1 MASAMFYVLLLFPF
15 GLQLAQGA
23 DESRVANITLGSYIL
38 PATNP
43 TAWFSPSGRFA
54 LGFYYEDGGFYVGV
68 WLQTSPGNNTVIWTA
83 KRDDAPVFEDAMLK
97 LTEQGL
103 QLTQNNKED
112 RFITDLR
119 VGAST
124 ASMLDSGNFIIY
136 DANFE
141 SQWESFSLPTDT
153 IISGQTLQ
161 AGNQLISS
169 ISETSHSSGRFRL
182 KMQYDG
188 NLVSYPVNTTD
199 TRENAYWASS
209 SDGLPV
215 ISLNLDNHG
224 SLYLLFQNKSRI
236 CNLTND
242 NHVCDYSSTNTSD
255 LGKTSN
261 NISMSELIYR
271 ATLNVDGILQVY
283 AHDLESN
290 TSKVLFE
297 IPETKDK
304 CMIKGTCCFNS
315 YCTSMGE
322 KLVCMCFPGFD
333 YIDANRTWIGCQQNL
348 TIGGCALKRDNMVL
362 NMSKLNN
369 IGSVD
374 DTYTAPF
381 PLDTV
386 EACSDAC
393 LTDCNCEAAL
403 FNDGSCSKQKL
414 PLRYARRDTSD
425 SSVMLIKV
433 VGTNGP
439 TGSTLIKKE
448 LSIKILC
455 AIVAVVTGLVT
466 AFVALGFFL
475 YTHQV
480 RRYKRISRKR
490 ELELVDEIALRRFKF
505 KDLRDATDDFK
516 QVLGKG
522 AFGTVFKG
530 VLPNNDRAVAIK
542 RLEKVIDEGEREF
555 RTEMRV
561 IGRTHH
567 RNLVRLL
574 GFCDEGPHRL
584 LVYEFMSNGSLA
596 DLIFQVDRQP
606 SWSERTRIT
615 LDIARGIH
623 YLHDECEAS
632 IIHCD
637 IKPQNILMDDNWTAK
652 ISDFGLAKLLMP
664 SQTRTF
670 TGIRGTRGYLAPEW
684 HKNAPITVKADV
696 YSFGIM
702 LLEIVCC
709 RKNMELEAEVDEI
722 MLLDWVYGCFVTG
735 ALENLVPDEAD
746 MTELN
751 RLVKVGLWCIQSE
764 PASRPNMK
772 NVVMM
777 LEGSIDI
784 SIPPPPTSSF

>member
-1 MASAMFYVLLLFPF
+1 M
-15 GLQLAQGA
+15 
-23 DESRVANITLGSYIL
+23 
-38 PATNP
+38 
-43 TAWFSPSGRFA
+43 
-54 LGFYYEDGGFYVGV
+54 
-68 WLQTSPGNNTVIWTA
+68 
-83 KRDDAPVFEDAMLK
+83 
-97 LTEQGL
+97 
-103 QLTQNNKED
+103 
-112 RFITDLR
+112 
-119 VGAST
+119 ST
-124 ASMLDSGNFIIY
+124 
-136 DANFE
+136 
-141 SQWESFSLPTDT
+141 
-153 IISGQTLQ
+153 
-161 AGNQLISS
+161 
-169 ISETSHSSGRFRL
+169 
-182 KMQYDG
+182 
-188 NLVSYPVNTTD
+188 
-199 TRENAYWASS
+199 
-209 SDGLPV
+209 
-215 ISLNLDNHG
+215 
-224 SLYLLFQNKSRI
+224 
-236 CNLTND
+236 
-242 NHVCDYSSTNTSD
+242 
-255 LGKTSN
+255 
-261 NISMSELIYR
+261 
-271 ATLNVDGILQVY
+271 
-283 AHDLESN
+283 
-290 TSKVLFE
+290 
-297 IPETKDK
+297 
-304 CMIKGTCCFNS
+304 
-315 YCTSMGE
+315 
-322 KLVCMCFPGFD
+322 
-333 YIDANRTWIGCQQNL
+333 
-348 TIGGCALKRDNMVL
+348 
-362 NMSKLNN
+362 LNN
-369 IGSVD
+369 IWSLND
-374 DTYTAPF
+374 AYTL
-381 PLDTV
+381 PLPLGTV

-403 FNDGSCSKQKL
+403 FKDGSCSKQKL
-414 PLRYARRDTSD
+414 PLIYARRDLSD
-425 SSVMLIKV
+425 STVALIKV
-433 VGTNGP
+433 MGTKGP

-466 AFVALGFFL
+466 VIVALGFLL
-475 YTHQV
+475 Y
-480 RRYKRISRKR
+480 RRQARRNTRISRKR
-490 ELELVDEIALRRFKF
+490 ELELVDEIALRCFTFKE
-505 KDLRDATDDFK
+505 LRDATDDFK

-567 RNLVRLL
+567 RNLIRLL

-596 DLIFQVDRQP
+596 DLIFQADRHP
-606 SWSERTRIT
+606 CWSERTKIT

-637 IKPQNILMDDNWTAK
+637 IKPQNILMDNNWTAK

-684 HKNAPITVKADV
+684 QKNAPITVKADV

-722 MLLDWVYGCFVTG
+722 MLLDWVYDCVVTG
-735 ALENLVPDEAD
+735 AVEKLVPDEVD

-764 PASRPNMK
+764 PASRPTMK

-784 SIPPPPTSSF
+784 SIPPPPSSRF